1 MLRLSLKTLRDIEAK
16 PPILFIGIGELGSS
30 TLKKMR
36 SIAGGILFADM
47 YIPYNPDYIDI
58 DELGLAKL
66 NVFEWYYT
74 LDSDPRVMLVEARSQ
89 PSSINPEHYYEVAG
103 FILDYARRFGCN
115 LIVALEGIKS
125 SSEGIVAFA
134 SRKSLLEK
142 LREYHVK
149 AMLESRV
156 EGLTGLIVGLARIKR
171 MDTIGLLAS
180 FIDESSIPILSSTL
194 LRLILSAFKIKV
206 PSVWRL

>member
-1 MLRLSLKTLRDIEAK
+1 MLRLSLKILRDIEAK
-16 PPILFIGIGELGSS
+16 PPILFIGIGELGSL
-30 TLKKMR
+30 TLKRMR
-36 SIAGGILFADM
+36 SIAGGILFAYM
-47 YIPYNPDYIDI
+47 YVPYNPDYIDI

-66 NVFEWYYT
+66 NVSEWYYT
-74 LDSDPRVMLVEARSQ
+74 LDSDPQVMLVEARSQ

-103 FILDYARRFGCN
+103 FVLDNARRFGCN
-115 LIVALEGIKS
+115 LIVTLEGIKS

-142 LREYHVK
+142 LKEYHVK

-156 EGLTGLIVGLARIKR
+156 EGLTGLIVGLARIKGI
-171 MDTIGLLAS
+171 DTIGLLAS

-206 PSVWRL
+206 PGI